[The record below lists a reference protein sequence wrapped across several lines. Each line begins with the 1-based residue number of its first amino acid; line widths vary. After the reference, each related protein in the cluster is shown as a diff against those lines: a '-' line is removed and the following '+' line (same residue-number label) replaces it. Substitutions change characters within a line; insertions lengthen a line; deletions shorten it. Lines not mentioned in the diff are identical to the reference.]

1 MWVVNLPWSK
11 RALWLLVIYCI
22 LYVLISP
29 LPEDDAT
36 LSGSSVMTLFVMVTY
51 ALLGL
56 FILDL
61 SRALRPSR
69 LLTASQTEV
78 LDKTCVR
85 LC

>member
-1 MWVVNLPWSK
+1 VNLPWYK

-29 LPEDDAT
+29 LPEEDAT
-36 LSGSSVMTLFVMVTY
+36 LSRYSVLALF
-51 ALLGL
+51 ALVSCALVGA
-56 FILDL
+56 FHPRSFT
-61 SRALRPSR
+61 SRASVALSAALP
-69 LLTASQTEV
+69 TEI

>member
-1 MWVVNLPWSK
+1 MNLPWYK

-29 LPEDDAT
+29 LPEEDAT
-36 LSGSSVMTLFVMVTY
+36 LSRYSVLALF
-51 ALLGL
+51 ALLTCA
-56 FILDL
+56 L
-61 SRALRPSR
+61 SGPFLLALSPALRPSG
-69 LLTASQTEV
+69 LSAALPTEV

>member
-1 MWVVNLPWSK
+1 MNLPWYK

-36 LSGSSVMTLFVMVTY
+36 LSRYSVLTLF
-51 ALLGL
+51 ALVICARWGL

-61 SRALRPSR
+61 SRALRPSG
-69 LLTASQTEV
+69 LAAALPTEI

>member
-1 MWVVNLPWSK
+1 MNLPWYK

-29 LPEDDAT
+29 LPEEDAT
-36 LSGSSVMTLFVMVTY
+36 LSRFSVLALF
-51 ALLGL
+51 ALVSCALWGL

-61 SRALRPSR
+61 SRALRPSG
-69 LLTASQTEV
+69 LAAALPTEI

>member
-1 MWVVNLPWSK
+1 VNLPWYK

-29 LPEDDAT
+29 LPEEDAT
-36 LSGSSVMTLFVMVTY
+36 LSRYSVLALFALVTS
-51 ALLGL
+51 ALSGP
-56 FILDL
+56 FIVDL
-61 SRALRPSR
+61 SPALRPSG
-69 LLTASQTEV
+69 LSAALPTEV